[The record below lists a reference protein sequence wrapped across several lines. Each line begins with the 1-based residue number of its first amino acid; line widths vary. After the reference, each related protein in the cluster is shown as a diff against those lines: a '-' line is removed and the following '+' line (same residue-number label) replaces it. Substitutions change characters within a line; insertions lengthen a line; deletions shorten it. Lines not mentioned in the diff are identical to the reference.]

1 MYSRKLLACLLVLLL
16 AFPAWANPTV
26 VGSVV
31 RSQAASVQ
39 GVRLATGSTLYS
51 GDTIHVDAGGAA
63 RIALPDGALI
73 QLTENSLV
81 QLARNDAT
89 TQLIVDRGSLA
100 FRSTEKSP
108 VEALLGDAT
117 IRSADDNL
125 AVGIIQM
132 RGPDAA
138 VIMAEK
144 GRLSIQLAHDGSL
157 TTLREGEGMEVRL
170 VADTA
175 EAQSGPTPAGRSR
188 RRRVILLAIILAGA
202 MTAIALLLA
211 NQEPELNNCNAV
223 SPFRC
228 P

>member
-1 MYSRKLLACLLVLLL
+1 MFSRRLLAGLLVLLL
-16 AFPAWANPTV
+16 AIPAWANPTV

-63 RIALPDGALI
+63 RIALYDGALI
-73 QLTENSLV
+73 QLAENSQV
-81 QLARNDAT
+81 QLARNEAF
-89 TQLIVDRGSLA
+89 TQLLVDHGSLA

-138 VIMAEK
+138 VIMAVQ

-175 EAQSGPTPAGRSR
+175 EAQSGPAPAGRSR
-188 RRRVILLAIILAGA
+188 RRRVILLAVILAGVA
-202 MTAIALLLA
+202 TAIPLVLA

>member
-211 NQEPELNNCNAV
+211 NQEPDLNNCNAV

>member
-1 MYSRKLLACLLVLLL
+1 MFSRRLLAGLLVLLL
-16 AFPAWANPTV
+16 VFPAWANPTV

-81 QLARNDAT
+81 QLAKYEAT
-89 TQLIVDRGSLA
+89 TQLLVDRGSLA

-138 VIMAEK
+138 VIMAVK
-144 GRLSIQLAHDGSL
+144 GRLSVRLAHDGSS
-157 TTLREGEGMEVRL
+157 TTIREGEGMEVRL

-175 EAQSGPTPAGRSR
+175 EAQSGPAPAGRSR
-188 RRRVILLAIILAGA
+188 RRRVILLAVILAGVA
-202 MTAIALLLA
+202 TAIPLVLA

>member
-175 EAQSGPTPAGRSR
+175 EAQSGPAPAGRSR
-188 RRRVILLAIILAGA
+188 RRRVILLAIILTGA

-211 NQEPELNNCNAV
+211 NQEPDLNNCNAV

>member
-1 MYSRKLLACLLVLLL
+1 MYSRKLLAGLLVLLL
-16 AFPAWANPTV
+16 ARPAWANPTV
-26 VGSVV
+26 VGNVV

-39 GVRLATGSTLYS
+39 GVRLTAGSTLYS
-51 GDTIHVDAGGAA
+51 GDTIYVDAGGAA

-73 QLTENSLV
+73 QMAESSQV
-81 QLARNDAT
+81 HLARNETT
-89 TQLIVDRGSLA
+89 TQMIVDSGSVA
-100 FRSTEKSP
+100 FRSTMKSP

-125 AVGIIQM
+125 AIGIIQM

-138 VIMAEK
+138 VIVAEK
-144 GRLSIQLAHDGSL
+144 GRLSIRLAHDGSL

-175 EAQSGPTPAGRSR
+175 EAQGGTAPAGSSR
-188 RRRVILLAIILAGA
+188 ARRVILFALILAGA
-202 MTAIALLLA
+202 TTAIGLLLA
-211 NQEPELNNCNAV
+211 NQQNEPPNCNAV
-223 SPFRC
+223 SPFAC

>member
-31 RSQAASVQ
+31 RSEAASVQ

>member
-51 GDTIHVDAGGAA
+51 GDAIHVDAGGAA

-188 RRRVILLAIILAGA
+188 RRRVILLAIILTGA

-211 NQEPELNNCNAV
+211 NQEPDLNNCNAV

>member
-188 RRRVILLAIILAGA
+188 RRRVILLAIILTGA

>member
-138 VIMAEK
+138 VIMAVQ
-144 GRLSIQLAHDGSL
+144 GRLSVRLAHDGSS
-157 TTLREGEGMEVRL
+157 TTIREGEGLEVGL

-175 EAQSGPTPAGRSR
+175 EAQSDPAPAGRSR
-188 RRRVILLAIILAGA
+188 RRRVILLAIILTGA

-211 NQEPELNNCNAV
+211 NQEPDLNNCNAV

>member
-1 MYSRKLLACLLVLLL
+1 M
-16 AFPAWANPTV
+16 
-26 VGSVV
+26 
-31 RSQAASVQ
+31 
-39 GVRLATGSTLYS
+39 RLATGLTLYS

-175 EAQSGPTPAGRSR
+175 EAQSDPAPAGRSR

-211 NQEPELNNCNAV
+211 NQEPDLNNCNAV

>member
-188 RRRVILLAIILAGA
+188 RRRVILLAIILTGA

-211 NQEPELNNCNAV
+211 NQEPDLNNCNAV